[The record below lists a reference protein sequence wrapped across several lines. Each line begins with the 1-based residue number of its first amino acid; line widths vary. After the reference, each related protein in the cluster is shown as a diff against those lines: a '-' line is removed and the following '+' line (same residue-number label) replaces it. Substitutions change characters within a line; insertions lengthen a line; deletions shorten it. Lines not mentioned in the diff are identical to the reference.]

1 MSKALFRPFDRYN
14 FSEDIC
20 FLTGE
25 SAILQQTIFPDWIL
39 QQYQLADKPFKM
51 MDERIATYQDI
62 KIPASAT
69 ALSALT
75 QLEAEIE
82 TAFNAGYE
90 VVKDLPELKLF
101 QWITKQVYG
110 IIHWEVRAGIRQ
122 QKAVGED
129 FNFSQSIAHKFSNL
143 HIMLQSLVRDIEF
156 EGILP
161 WSIKVFP
168 VANAPETFGYRDEMN
183 TLVFSLRM
191 KNFGIIACLQ
201 DNGESLNYH
210 KEILSKVEKKTLHPI
225 QFEELSARFFY
236 SAYLFNRLPEY
247 TILPTDETI
256 YIESMPLRISSRPV
270 YDNWQTKTYGQVLE
284 AFWKQWGF
292 LLFEIVKNPESP
304 MSFVENSDGEFLE
317 ATEIELPA

>member
-14 FSEDIC
+14 FSEQIC
-20 FLTGE
+20 FLTE
-25 SAILQQTIFPDWIL
+25 EPAILQQTVFPDWIL
-39 QQYQLADKPFKM
+39 QQYHLSDKPFKM

-62 KIPASAT
+62 KIPVSTEAAN
-69 ALSALT
+69 ALSK
-75 QLEAEIE
+75 LESEIE
-82 TAFNAGYE
+82 VAFNAGYE
-90 VVKDLPELKLF
+90 AVKELPELKLF

-122 QKAVGED
+122 QRAVGED
-129 FNFSQSIAHKFSNL
+129 FCFSQSIAHKFGNL
-143 HIMLQSLVRDIEF
+143 HIMLQSLVKDIEF

-161 WSIKVFP
+161 WSIKIFP
-168 VANAPETFGYRDEMN
+168 VENTPETFGYRDEMN

-210 KEILSKVEKKTLHPI
+210 KEILSKVEGKTLHPI

-236 SAYLFNRLPEY
+236 TAYLFNRLPEY
-247 TILPTDETI
+247 TILPTEEAVF
-256 YIESMPLRISSRPV
+256 IESMPLRISSRPV

-284 AFWKQWGF
+284 AFWKQWGYS
-292 LLFEIVKNPESP
+292 LFEIIKNPEQP
-304 MSFVENSDGEFLE
+304 MSFLEDKNGELLE
-317 ATEIELPA
+317 AGKIELSS